1 MAFGLGP
8 DGGDEARSVSAIA
21 SAGWAFAFSVV
32 IGVGGGLLLDRWL
45 RTSPWLLFAGVALGF
60 AAGVRN
66 LVRATNAA
74 SRRR

>member
-1 MAFGLGP
+1 MPEVDPSRG
-8 DGGDEARSVSAIA
+8 DGARATGALA
-21 SAGWAFAFSVV
+21 SAGMAFAFSVV

-45 RTSPWLLFAGVALGF
+45 ATSPWLMFVGLLAGF

-66 LVRATNAA
+66 LIQASNVA